1 MLETLRKAMRQEK
14 GFTLIELLVVI
25 AIIGILAAIAIPQF
39 AAYKRQANDGAAKS
53 QLRNMAVSMEAY
65 FVALND
71 YGDSVAAGVNTPE
84 ATLALS
90 YGYSYDPVGPIV
102 VVQPSAVTTCAAGTE
117 AISCFSMDA
126 THANGTPLLVWTWT
140 SDAGGAQW

>member
-53 QLRNMAVSMEAY
+53 QLRNMAVSLEAY
-65 FVALND
+65 YVANND
-71 YGDSVAAGVNTPE
+71 YGGAGATVGQAALDPT
-84 ATLALS
+84 
-90 YGYSYDPVGPIV
+90 YGYATDANVTI
-102 VVQPSAVTTCAAGTE
+102 VQPSAVLACGVAPGTGVAGT
-117 AISCFSMDA
+117 SCFSMDA
-126 THANGTPLLVWTWT
+126 THASGTPGLVFTWT
-140 SDAGGAQW
+140 SDQGGAQW